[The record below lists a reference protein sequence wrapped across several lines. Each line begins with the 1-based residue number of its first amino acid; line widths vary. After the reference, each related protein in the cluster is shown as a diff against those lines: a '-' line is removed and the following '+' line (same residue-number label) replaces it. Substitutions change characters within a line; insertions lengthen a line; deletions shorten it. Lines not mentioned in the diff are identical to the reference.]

1 MSDVIVRKVGNIF
14 SENGLMK
21 DKMIIVEIRKE
32 RTSMELLEKVLDDNN
47 LFEAYKQVYKNK
59 GTSGVD
65 DITVEELGQYMY
77 LHKEEIKEQIRNR
90 KYKPSSV
97 RRVYIPKD
105 NGDKRG
111 LGIPTVVDRL
121 IQQAIV
127 QVLSPI
133 YEQQFSE
140 TSFGFRPNRSCEMAI
155 IKLLEYFNDGYTWIV
170 DIDLQKFFDT
180 VCHDKLISIIMKTVH
195 DGELVS
201 LIRKYL
207 VSGVMEK
214 GVVSPTKVGTP
225 QGGNL
230 SPLLSNIMLNELD
243 KELEKRGLRFTRYAD
258 DCIIVV
264 QSEKAANRVMESI
277 TKFIKKKLGLKVNV
291 EKSKI
296 ARPNQIKYLG
306 FGFYYTKTGKIK
318 PKSHLKSIQKFKRK
332 LKQLTKRSWS
342 ISLRDRI
349 IKLNQ
354 VIRGWINY
362 FRIADM
368 KTCMSSISE
377 HLRRRIR
384 CIIWKQWK
392 TCKHRYKC
400 LLRLGVSKEK
410 ARRTS
415 YSRASYW
422 HNSMSIVVS
431 VAISNERLKRKGLVF
446 PLDYYLKVHTVI

>member
-1 MSDVIVRKVGNIF
+1 
-14 SENGLMK
+14 
-21 DKMIIVEIRKE
+21 MINVEIRKE

-59 GTSGVD
+59 GASGVD
-65 DITVEELGQYMY
+65 GVTVDELGKYMY
-77 LHKEEIKEQIRNR
+77 LHKEEIKEQIRKR
-90 KYKPSSV
+90 KYKPSPV
-97 RRVYIPKD
+97 RRVYIPKE

-133 YEQQFSE
+133 YERRFSE
-140 TSFGFRPNRSCEMAI
+140 TSYGFRPKRSCEMAI
-155 IKLLEYFNDGYTWIV
+155 VKLLEYFNDGYTWIV

-180 VCHDKLISIIMKTVH
+180 VCHDKLISIIMKTIH

-207 VSGVMEK
+207 VSGVMEN
-214 GVVSPTKVGTP
+214 GVVNPTKVGTP

-264 QSEKAANRVMESI
+264 KSEKAANRVMESI
-277 TKFIKKKLGLKVNV
+277 TKFIEKKLGLKFNA
-291 EKSKI
+291 EKSKV

-306 FGFYYTKTGKIK
+306 YGFYYTKTGIIK
-318 PKSHLKSIQKFKRK
+318 PKPHLKSIQKFKRK
-332 LKQLTKRSWS
+332 LKQLTKRSYS
-342 ISLRDRI
+342 IALDERI
-349 IKLNQ
+349 VKLNQ

-362 FRIADM
+362 FRVADM
-368 KTCMSSISE
+368 KEQLKNITS
-377 HLRRRIR
+377 HLNRRIR

-392 TCKHRYKC
+392 TCNHRYKC
-400 LLRLGVSKEK
+400 LLKLGISKEK
-410 ARRTS
+410 AKRTA

-422 HNSMSIVVS
+422 HNSMSTVLH
-431 VAISNERLKRKGLVF
+431 VAISNKRLRQKGLVL
-446 PLDYYLKVHTVI
+446 PLDHYLKVHTVI

>member
-1 MSDVIVRKVGNIF
+1 
-14 SENGLMK
+14 MK

-32 RTSMELLEKVLDDNN
+32 RTSMELLEKVLDDKN

-65 DITVEELGQYMY
+65 GITVDELGRYMY

-90 KYKPSSV
+90 KYKPSPV

-133 YEQQFSE
+133 YEQQFIE

-180 VCHDKLISIIMKTVH
+180 VCHDKLISIIMKTIH

-207 VSGVMEK
+207 VSGVMEN

-277 TKFIKKKLGLKVNV
+277 TKFIEKKLGLKVNV
-291 EKSKI
+291 EKSKV

-318 PKSHLKSIQKFKRK
+318 PKPHLKSIQKFKRN

-342 ISLRDRI
+342 ISLSDRI

-368 KTCMSSISE
+368 KTHMSNISE

-392 TCKHRYKC
+392 TCEHRYKC
-400 LLRLGVSKEK
+400 LLKLGVSKEK

-446 PLDYYLKVHTVI
+446 PLDHYLKVHTVI

>member
-1 MSDVIVRKVGNIF
+1 MTN
-14 SENGLMK
+14 
-21 DKMIIVEIRKE
+21 VEIRKE
-32 RTSMELLEKVLDDNN
+32 RTSMELLEKVLNDNN
-47 LFEAYKQVYKNK
+47 LFEAYKKVYKNK

-65 DITVEELGQYMY
+65 GITIDELGYYMY

-90 KYKPSSV
+90 KYKPSPV
-97 RRVYIPKD
+97 KRVYIPKD

-111 LGIPTVVDRL
+111 LGIPTVVDRV

-133 YEQQFSE
+133 YEKQFSE
-140 TSFGFRPNRSCEMAI
+140 TSYGFRPNRSCEMAI
-155 IKLLEYFNDGYTWIV
+155 IKLLEYFNDGYTWVV

-180 VCHDKLISIIMKTVH
+180 VCHDKLISIIMKTIH

-243 KELEKRGLRFTRYAD
+243 KELEKRDLKFTRYVD

-264 QSEKAANRVMESI
+264 QSEKSANRVMESI
-277 TKFIKKKLGLKVNV
+277 TKFIEKKLGLKVNV

-306 FGFYYTKTGKIK
+306 YGFYYTKTGIVK
-318 PKSHLKSIQKFKRK
+318 PKPHLKSIQKFKRK
-332 LKQLTKRSWS
+332 LKQITKRSWS
-342 ISLRDRI
+342 LSLDERI

-368 KTCMSSISE
+368 KAYMARISK

-392 TCKHRYKC
+392 IPRKRIAALVK
-400 LLRLGVSKEK
+400 LGASIEQAK
-410 ARRTS
+410 AIAF
-415 YSRASYW
+415 SRKSYW
-422 HNSMSIVVS
+422 NTSRFISIY
-431 VAISNERLKRKGLVF
+431 ITNERIKQKGLVS
-446 PLDYYLKVHTVI
+446 PLEHYLKVHTVI

>member
-1 MSDVIVRKVGNIF
+1 
-14 SENGLMK
+14 
-21 DKMIIVEIRKE
+21 
-32 RTSMELLEKVLDDNN
+32 
-47 LFEAYKQVYKNK
+47 
-59 GTSGVD
+59 
-65 DITVEELGQYMY
+65 MY
-77 LHKEEIKEQIRNR
+77 LHKEEIKEQIRTR
-90 KYKPSSV
+90 KYKPSPV

-121 IQQAIV
+121 IQQAIL

-140 TSFGFRPNRSCEMAI
+140 TSYGFRPNRSCEMAI
-155 IKLLEYFNDGYTWIV
+155 IKLLEYFNNGYMWIV

-180 VCHDKLISIIMKTVH
+180 VCHDKLIAIIMKTIH

-207 VSGVMEK
+207 VSGVMEN

-264 QSEKAANRVMESI
+264 QSEKAANRVIESI
-277 TKFIKKKLGLKVNV
+277 TKFIEKKLGLKVNV
-291 EKSKI
+291 EKSKVT
-296 ARPNQIKYLG
+296 RPDQIKYLG
-306 FGFYYTKTGKIK
+306 YGFYYTKTGIIK
-318 PKSHLKSIQKFKRK
+318 PKPHLKSIQKIKRK

-342 ISLRDRI
+342 ISLEERI
-349 IKLNQ
+349 VKLNQ

-362 FRIADM
+362 FRITDM
-368 KTCMSSISE
+368 KTYMTSISK

-392 TCKHRYKC
+392 TCDNRIRC
-400 LLRLGVSKEK
+400 LKKLGVYENK
-410 ARRTS
+410 AKMCA
-415 YSRASYW
+415 YSRKSYW
-422 HNSMSIVVS
+422 FISNQISIEY
-431 VAISNERLKRKGLVF
+431 ALSNERLKRKGLVF
-446 PLDYYLKVHTVI
+446 PLDHYLKVHI

>member
-1 MSDVIVRKVGNIF
+1 
-14 SENGLMK
+14 MK
-21 DKMIIVEIRKE
+21 DKVIIVEIRKE
-32 RTSMELLEKVLDDNN
+32 RTSMELLERVLDDKN
-47 LFEAYKQVYKNK
+47 LYKAYKQVYKNK

-65 DITVEELGQYMY
+65 GVTVDELGRYMY

-90 KYKPSSV
+90 KYKPSQV
-97 RRVYIPKD
+97 RRVYIPKE

-140 TSFGFRPNRSCEMAI
+140 TCYGFRPNRSCETAI

-207 VSGVMEK
+207 VSGVMEN
-214 GVVSPTKVGTP
+214 GVVIPTKVGTP

-277 TKFIKKKLGLKVNV
+277 TKFIEKKLGLKVNI
-291 EKSKI
+291 EKSKV
-296 ARPNQIKYLG
+296 AKPDEIKYLG
-306 FGFYYTKTGKIK
+306 FGFYYTQTGKIK
-318 PKSHLKSIQKFKRK
+318 PKPHLKSIQKFKRK

-342 ISLRDRI
+342 ISLKERI
-349 IKLNQ
+349 IRLNE

-368 KTCMSSISE
+368 EFDMTTIGS

-384 CIIWKQWK
+384 CTIWKQWK
-392 TCKHRYKC
+392 NCKHREDC
-400 LLRLGVSKEK
+400 LIKLGISKNK
-410 ARRTS
+410 AKRTA

-422 HNSMSIVVS
+422 HNSKSLVIN
-431 VAISNERLKRKGLVF
+431 VAISNKRLQQKGLVF
-446 PLDYYLKVHTVI
+446 PLDHYLEVHTAI

>member
-1 MSDVIVRKVGNIF
+1 
-14 SENGLMK
+14 
-21 DKMIIVEIRKE
+21 
-32 RTSMELLEKVLDDNN
+32 MELLEKVLNDKN

-59 GTSGVD
+59 GASGVD
-65 DITVEELGQYMY
+65 GITVDELGYYMY
-77 LHKEEIKEQIRNR
+77 QHKEEIKEQIRSR
-90 KYKPSSV
+90 KYKPSPV

-111 LGIPTVVDRL
+111 LGIPTVVDRV

-133 YEQQFSE
+133 YEEQFSE
-140 TSFGFRPNRSCEMAI
+140 TSYGFRPNRSCEMAI

-180 VCHDKLISIIMKTVH
+180 VCHDKLISIIMKTIH

-207 VSGVMEK
+207 VSGVMEN
-214 GVVSPTKVGTP
+214 GIVSPTKVGTP

-258 DCIIVV
+258 DCVIVV
-264 QSEKAANRVMESI
+264 KSEKAANRVMESI
-277 TKFIKKKLGLKVNV
+277 TKFIEKKLGLKVNV
-291 EKSKI
+291 EKSKV
-296 ARPNQIKYLG
+296 ARPHQIKYLG
-306 FGFYYTKTGKIK
+306 FGFYYTKTGIIK
-318 PKSHLKSIQKFKRK
+318 PKPHLKSIQKFKRK
-332 LKQLTKRSWS
+332 LKQLTKRSLS
-342 ISLRDRI
+342 ISLDKRFV
-349 IKLNQ
+349 KLNQ

-368 KTCMSSISE
+368 KTYMQSITS
-377 HLRRRIR
+377 HLNRRIR

-392 TCKHRYKC
+392 VPNKRIEN
-400 LLRLGVSKEK
+400 LRKLGCDEEQAK
-410 ARRTS
+410 AIA
-415 YSRASYW
+415 YSRKKYW
-422 HNSMSIVVS
+422 NTSLYISIF
-431 VAISNERLKRKGLVF
+431 ITNKRLKQKGLIF
-446 PLDYYLKVHTVI
+446 PIEHYQKVHTVI

>member
-1 MSDVIVRKVGNIF
+1 MTN
-14 SENGLMK
+14 
-21 DKMIIVEIRKE
+21 VEIKKE
-32 RTSMELLEKVLDDNN
+32 RTSMELLEKVLDDKN
-47 LFEAYKQVYKNK
+47 LFKAYEQVYKNK
-59 GTSGVD
+59 GASGID
-65 DITVEELGQYMY
+65 GITVDELGAYMY
-77 LHKEEIKEQIRNR
+77 VHKEEIKEQIRNR
-90 KYKPSSV
+90 KYKPNPV
-97 RRVYIPKD
+97 RRVYIPKE

-140 TSFGFRPNRSCEMAI
+140 NSYGFRPNRSCEIAI

-180 VCHDKLISIIMKTVH
+180 VCHDKLISIIMKTIH

-201 LIRKYL
+201 IIRKYL
-207 VSGVMEK
+207 VSGVMEN
-214 GVVSPTKVGTP
+214 GVISPTKVGTP

-277 TKFIKKKLGLKVNV
+277 TKFIEKKLGLKVNI
-291 EKSKI
+291 EKSKV

-306 FGFYYTKTGKIK
+306 YGFYYTKMGIIK
-318 PKSHLKSIQKFKRK
+318 PKPHLKSIQKFKRK

-342 ISLRDRI
+342 ISLDKRI
-349 IKLNQ
+349 VKLNQ
-354 VIRGWINY
+354 VVRGWINY
-362 FRIADM
+362 FKIADM
-368 KTCMSSISE
+368 KINLRNITS
-377 HLRRRIR
+377 HLNRRLR

-392 TCKHRYKC
+392 RSKKRIESLIK
-400 LLRLGVSKEK
+400 LGSNKEQAK
-410 ARRTS
+410 AIA
-415 YSRASYW
+415 YSRKSYW
-422 HNSMSIVVS
+422 NTSLYISIF
-431 VAISNERLKRKGLVF
+431 ITNKRLQQKGLVL

>member
-1 MSDVIVRKVGNIF
+1 MTN
-14 SENGLMK
+14 
-21 DKMIIVEIRKE
+21 VEIRKE
-32 RTSMELLEKVLDDNN
+32 RTSMELLEKVLNDNN

-59 GTSGVD
+59 GASGVD
-65 DITVEELGQYMY
+65 GVTVDELGYYMY

-90 KYKPSSV
+90 KYKPSPV
-97 RRVYIPKD
+97 KRVYIPKD

-140 TSFGFRPNRSCEMAI
+140 TSYGFRPNRSCEMAI
-155 IKLLEYFNDGYTWIV
+155 IKLLEYFNDGYTWVV

-180 VCHDKLISIIMKTVH
+180 VCHDKLISIIMKTIH

-207 VSGVMEK
+207 VSGVMEN

-230 SPLLSNIMLNELD
+230 SPLLSNIMLNEID
-243 KELEKRGLRFTRYAD
+243 KELEKRGLKFTRYAD

-277 TKFIKKKLGLKVNV
+277 TKFIEKKLGLKVNI

-296 ARPNQIKYLG
+296 ARPNQVKYLG
-306 FGFYYTKTGKIK
+306 FGFYYTKTGIVK
-318 PKSHLKSIQKFKRK
+318 PKPHLKSIQKFKRK
-332 LKQLTKRSWS
+332 LKQITKRSWS
-342 ISLRDRI
+342 LSLDERI

-368 KTCMSSISE
+368 KVNMRIITS
-377 HLRRRIR
+377 HLNRRLR

-392 TCKHRYKC
+392 VSSKRILALVK
-400 LLRLGVSKEK
+400 LGADTEQAK
-410 ARRTS
+410 AIAF
-415 YSRASYW
+415 SRKSYW
-422 HNSMSIVVS
+422 NISMFISIY
-431 VAISNERLKRKGLVF
+431 ITNKRLKQKGLVN
-446 PLDYYLKVHTVI
+446 PLDHYLKVHTVI

>member
-1 MSDVIVRKVGNIF
+1 MLKL
-14 SENGLMK
+14 E
-21 DKMIIVEIRKE
+21 RKE
-32 RTSMELLEKVLDDNN
+32 RVWNYQKKVLDDNN

-59 GTSGVD
+59 GASGVD
-65 DITVEELGQYMY
+65 GVTVDELGKYMY
-77 LHKEEIKEQIRNR
+77 LHKEEIKEQIRKR
-90 KYKPSSV
+90 KYKPSPV
-97 RRVYIPKD
+97 RRVYIPKE

-133 YEQQFSE
+133 YERRFSE
-140 TSFGFRPNRSCEMAI
+140 TSYGFRPKRSCEMAI
-155 IKLLEYFNDGYTWIV
+155 VKLLEYFNDGYTWIV

-180 VCHDKLISIIMKTVH
+180 VCHDKLISIIMKTIH

-207 VSGVMEK
+207 VSGVMEN
-214 GVVSPTKVGTP
+214 GVVSPTKIGTP

-264 QSEKAANRVMESI
+264 KSEKAANRVMESI
-277 TKFIKKKLGLKVNV
+277 TKFIEKKLRLKVNV
-291 EKSKI
+291 EKSKV

-306 FGFYYTKTGKIK
+306 YGFYYTKTGIIK
-318 PKSHLKSIQKFKRK
+318 PKTHLKSIQKFKRK
-332 LKQLTKRSWS
+332 LKQLTKRSYS
-342 ISLRDRI
+342 ITLEERI
-349 IKLNQ
+349 VKLNQ

-362 FRIADM
+362 FRVADM
-368 KTCMSSISE
+368 KEQLKNITS
-377 HLRRRIR
+377 HLNRRIR
-384 CIIWKQWK
+384 CVIWKQWK
-392 TCKHRYKC
+392 TCNHRYKC
-400 LLRLGVSKEK
+400 LLKLGISKENAK
-410 ARRTS
+410 RTA

-422 HNSMSIVVS
+422 HNSMSIILHM
-431 VAISNERLKRKGLVF
+431 AISNERLK
-446 PLDYYLKVHTVI
+446 

>member
-1 MSDVIVRKVGNIF
+1 
-14 SENGLMK
+14 
-21 DKMIIVEIRKE
+21 
-32 RTSMELLEKVLDDNN
+32 MELLEKVLDDKN
-47 LFEAYKQVYKNK
+47 LYVAYKQVYKNK

-65 DITVEELGQYMY
+65 DKTVDELGFY
-77 LHKEEIKEQIRNR
+77 LYEHKEEIKEQIRKR
-90 KYKPSSV
+90 KYKPSPV
-97 RRVYIPKD
+97 RRVYIPKE
-105 NGDKRG
+105 NGDKRS
-111 LGIPTVVDRL
+111 LGIPTVVDRVL
-121 IQQAIV
+121 QQAIV

-133 YEQQFSE
+133 YEKQFSE
-140 TSFGFRPNRSCEMAI
+140 TSYGFRPNRSCEMAI

-180 VCHDKLISIIMKTVH
+180 VCHDKLISIIMKTIH

-207 VSGVMEK
+207 VSGVMEN
-214 GVVSPTKVGTP
+214 GAVSPTKVGTP

-277 TKFIKKKLGLKVNV
+277 TRFIEKKLGLKVNV
-291 EKSKI
+291 EKSKV
-296 ARPNQIKYLG
+296 ARPNEIKYLG
-306 FGFYYTKTGKIK
+306 FGFYYTETGKVK
-318 PKSHLKSIQKFKRK
+318 PKPHLKSINKFKRK

-342 ISLRDRI
+342 ISLENRI
-349 IKLNQ
+349 TKLNQ

-362 FRIADM
+362 FRISDM
-368 KTCMSSISE
+368 KVKMVSVGE

-392 TCKHRYKC
+392 TPNNRIRC
-400 LLRLGVSKEK
+400 LMRLG
-410 ARRTS
+410 
-415 YSRASYW
+415 
-422 HNSMSIVVS
+422 
-431 VAISNERLKRKGLVF
+431 
-446 PLDYYLKVHTVI
+446 LDKTRQEHALMLGKVTGQRVKHILYI

>member
-1 MSDVIVRKVGNIF
+1 MTN
-14 SENGLMK
+14 
-21 DKMIIVEIRKE
+21 VEIRKE
-32 RTSMELLEKVLDDNN
+32 RTSMELLEKVLDDKN

-59 GTSGVD
+59 GASGVD
-65 DITVEELGQYMY
+65 GVTVDELGSFMY
-77 LHKEEIKEQIRNR
+77 KHKEEIKEQIRTR
-90 KYKPSSV
+90 KYKPSPV

-111 LGIPTVVDRL
+111 LGIPTVVDRV

-140 TSFGFRPNRSCEMAI
+140 TSYGFRPKRSCEMAI
-155 IKLLEYFNDGYTWIV
+155 IKLLEYFNDDYTWIV

-180 VCHDKLISIIMKTVH
+180 VCHDKLISIIMKTIH

-207 VSGVMEK
+207 VSGVMEN
-214 GVVSPTKVGTP
+214 GIVSPTKVGTP

-243 KELEKRGLRFTRYAD
+243 KELEKRGLKFTRYAD

-264 QSEKAANRVMESI
+264 KSEKAANRVMESI
-277 TKFIKKKLGLKVNV
+277 TKFIERKLGLKVNA
-291 EKSKI
+291 EKSKV
-296 ARPNQIKYLG
+296 AKPNQIKYLG
-306 FGFYYTKTGKIK
+306 FGFYYTKTGIIK
-318 PKSHLKSIQKFKRK
+318 PKPHLKSIQKFKRK

-342 ISLRDRI
+342 ISLNERI

-362 FRIADM
+362 FKIADM
-368 KTCMSSISE
+368 KGKLTDITS
-377 HLRRRIR
+377 HLNRRIR

-392 TCKHRYKC
+392 TPKYRIKC
-400 LLRLGVSKEK
+400 LMKLGIDKDTAKSC
-410 ARRTS
+410 S
-415 YSRASYW
+415 YSRKSYW
-422 HNSMSIVVS
+422 CVS
-431 VAISNERLKRKGLVF
+431 KCIPLHRAISNKRLQQKGLVF
-446 PLDYYLKVHTVI
+446 PLEHYIKVHTVI

>member
-1 MSDVIVRKVGNIF
+1 
-14 SENGLMK
+14 MK
-21 DKMIIVEIRKE
+21 DKVIIVEIRKE
-32 RTSMELLEKVLDDNN
+32 RTSMELLERVLDDKN
-47 LFEAYKQVYKNK
+47 LYKAYKQVYKNK

-65 DITVEELGQYMY
+65 GITVDELGRYMY

-90 KYKPSSV
+90 KYKPSPV
-97 RRVYIPKD
+97 RRVYIPKE

-140 TSFGFRPNRSCEMAI
+140 TSYGFRPNCSCETAI

-180 VCHDKLISIIMKTVH
+180 VCHDKLISIIMKTIH

-207 VSGVMEK
+207 VSGVMEN
-214 GVVSPTKVGTP
+214 GVVIPTKIGTP

-243 KELEKRGLRFTRYAD
+243 KELEKRGLKFTRYAD

-277 TKFIKKKLGLKVNV
+277 TKFIEKKLGLKVNI
-291 EKSKI
+291 EKSKV
-296 ARPNQIKYLG
+296 AKPDEIKYLG
-306 FGFYYTKTGKIK
+306 FGFYYTQTGIIK
-318 PKSHLKSIQKFKRK
+318 PKPHLKSIQKFKRK

-342 ISLRDRI
+342 ISLKERI
-349 IKLNQ
+349 IRLNQ

-362 FRIADM
+362 FRIAEMEFDM
-368 KTCMSSISE
+368 TSIGS

-384 CIIWKQWK
+384 CAIWKQWK
-392 TCKHRYKC
+392 NCKHREEC
-400 LLRLGVSKEK
+400 LIKLGISKNK
-410 ARRTS
+410 ARRTA

-422 HNSMSIVVS
+422 HNSRSLVIN
-431 VAISNERLKRKGLVF
+431 VAISNKRLQQKGLVF
-446 PLDYYLKVHTVI
+446 PLDHYLEVHTVI